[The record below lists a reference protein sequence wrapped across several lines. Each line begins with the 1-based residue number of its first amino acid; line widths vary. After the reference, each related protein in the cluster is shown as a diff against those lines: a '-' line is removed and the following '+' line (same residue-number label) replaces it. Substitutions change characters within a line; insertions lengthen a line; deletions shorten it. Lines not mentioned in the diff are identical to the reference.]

1 MLVLD
6 FDICN
11 ILHLQANIPVHEFIA
26 DVQIQSSTKKN
37 NVEFNCMFLYV
48 VQVDFNIIFYFLTLV
63 FDGTFKP

>member
-11 ILHLQANIPVHEFIA
+11 TLHLQANIPVHEFIA

-63 FDGTFKP
+63 FDETFKP